1 MERSHEERIRFLE
14 DDLLVAKTRE
24 DHQREIEER
33 NRRKRT
39 EIVAWLALFIG
50 GASLIMNIVDK
61 VT

>member
-1 MERSHEERIRFLE
+1 MGRNQEERIRRLE
-14 DDLLVAKTRE
+14 DQQLVDKTE
-24 DHQREIEER
+24 KIYQQQTEER

-39 EIVAWLALFIG
+39 EVVAWLALLIG